1 MKDKGKDLLVRSLNS
16 NPFNW
21 SCWLALG
28 ELCEKPSN
36 LLDLANTFPSSF
48 GLQCWKIQVLNDL
61 HASPDSVLPVL
72 DAMTEVA
79 PKSRFLAIQ
88 RAVLYHNARDFD
100 EAELLFEE
108 LQKYDPYLIDS
119 MDLYSNVL
127 YVRRNYAKLCDLAH
141 AMSMTDRFRSETC
154 ICIGLRDVCSM

>member
-1 MKDKGKDLLVRSLNS
+1 MKRKGKDALVQSLLS
-16 NPFNW
+16 NPYNW

-28 ELCEKPSN
+28 EFCEKPADLIN
-36 LLDLANTFPSSF
+36 LANSFPSSF
-48 GLQCWKIQVLNDL
+48 GLECWKIQVLNDL
-61 HASPDSVLPVL
+61 HASPETVLPIL
-72 DAMTEVA
+72 DAISQT
-79 PKSRFLAIQ
+79 PQSRFLSIQ

-108 LQKYDPYLIDS
+108 LQKNDPYLIDS

-141 AMSMTDRFRSETC
+141 VMSMTDRFRSETC
-154 ICIGLRDVCSM
+154 ICIGISIL